1 MIEVLMATAA
11 AAATGTTSNPNSTV
25 IAACIVAIPATL
37 TALASWRSSAKGRK
51 QEANDHGEV
60 EAQFNLINQSIA
72 GLSSEIKE
80 NRAQIAEGNLAI
92 ATVETAISALS
103 TSIDIRLDSIEDVTE
118 RHLGWHRI
126 QAEDQLEQ
134 ALKKESI
141 SDNPTNTRSAHP
153 GS

>member
-1 MIEVLMATAA
+1 MIEAIMAA
-11 AAATGTTSNPNSTV
+11 AASAATSNPNSTV
-25 IAACIVAIPATL
+25 IAACIVAVPATL

-51 QEANDHGEV
+51 QEADDHGAV
-60 EAQFNLINQSIA
+60 EAQFNLMNQNIA
-72 GLSSEIKE
+72 GLHSEVKE
-80 NRAQIAEGNLAI
+80 VRAQVAEGNLAT
-92 ATVETAISALS
+92 ATVENAVATLS

-126 QAEDQLEQ
+126 QAEDQLEL

-153 GS
+153 NPGS